1 MICSSIPKLFRH
13 HQFRVF
19 TGYGKWSRLKIVCKH
34 PMSASISA
42 YVWTGQTD
50 RLPLQWMAPESIR
63 PYDSLQQNRRYY
75 TMKSDVWSFGVVIWE
90 ILTNGE
96 FPNLQRYTT
105 FASSAG
111 DQFQNQYELLKLG
124 ERLKTQSS
132 YSNLVQIMKRCWEF
146 EESKR

>member
-1 MICSSIPKLFRH
+1 
-13 HQFRVF
+13 
-19 TGYGKWSRLKIVCKH
+19 
-34 PMSASISA
+34 MSASISA

-96 FPNLQRYTT
+96 IPNLQRYTT

-146 EESKR
+146 EESKRWVENSCMYTSTNILDIISNINVGFPHHTVN